1 MNARPEE
8 LRVLLTHPDARAAR
22 AVVDNEGH
30 TPLGRAEGLLKA
42 EEHSYT
48 PAFTTTHR
56 LLVDSDDAPEAG
68 ADDSADGSLHTI
80 GGTEENAYGVPGPL
94 PQKIPDLIKGPVKQ
108 PKDSTMG
115 TLLPGQKIPE
125 PEDLEPKLDPDL
137 IDRAQVERVIK
148 EQNALRG

>member
-1 MNARPEE
+1 MQCDRETR
-8 LRVLLTHPDARAAR
+8 RVISIGRVAYPIQASS
-22 AVVDNEGH
+22 AVITVAEDDSI
-30 TPLGRAEGLLKA
+30 RAE
-42 EEHSYT
+42 EERQLVQL
-48 PAFTTTHR
+48 PA
-56 LLVDSDDAPEAG
+56 DDAPEAG

-80 GGTEENAYGVPGPL
+80 GGTEENTYGVPGPL